1 MISIFDWIV
10 LRLKSPLKWFG
21 LVKPEDPNREEEL
34 KRYKEEIKERVKEAS

>member
-1 MISIFDWIV
+1 MVSIFDWIA

-34 KRYKEEIKERVKEAS
+34 KRYREEIQKRMKEVS